1 MGEYT
6 RTGDGVPNLFGLTQ
20 FDGKTQFFDGDTYA
34 LPQVS
39 LIDRVDCTSD
49 ARQSKRSNIAL
60 SASKVQRYLANSLL
74 IVSALRLRVYS
85 EMPGL
90 LEFVVVVILQ
100 YSHESLLT
108 VSCKGCSR

>member
-39 LIDRVDCTSD
+39 VLDMVGTNDTK
-49 ARQSKRSNIAL
+49 QSKQSNIAL
-60 SASKVQRYLANSLL
+60 GCKH
-74 IVSALRLRVYS
+74 I
-85 EMPGL
+85 MK
-90 LEFVVVVILQ
+90 ILGEQ
-100 YSHESLLT
+100 IAYCACTAPADSFSNART
-108 VSCKGCSR
+108 D

>member
-39 LIDRVDCTSD
+39 LIDTVECRNDT
-49 ARQSKRSNIAL
+49 RQSKQSNIVL
-60 SASKVQRYLANSLL
+60 GCKQ
-74 IVSALRLRVYS
+74 I
-85 EMPGL
+85 MK
-90 LEFVVVVILQ
+90 ILGEQ
-100 YSHESLLT
+100 IACCVCT
-108 VSCKGCSR
+108 APADPFRDARTA

>member
-39 LIDRVDCTSD
+39 LIDRVDCTGD
-49 ARQSKRSNIAL
+49 TRQSKRPNIAL
-60 SASKVQRYLANSLL
+60 SRKQSTKILGQQTAYCVCTAP
-74 IVSALRLRVYS
+74 A
-85 EMPGL
+85 GL
-90 LEFVVVVILQ
+90 FRDAR
-100 YSHESLLT
+100 T
-108 VSCKGCSR
+108 A

>member
-39 LIDRVDCTSD
+39 LIDRLLAQVMQGN
-49 ARQSKRSNIAL
+49 QSGRI
-60 SASKVQRYLANSLL
+60 
-74 IVSALRLRVYS
+74 
-85 EMPGL
+85 
-90 LEFVVVVILQ
+90 
-100 YSHESLLT
+100 
-108 VSCKGCSR
+108 

>member
-39 LIDRVDCTSD
+39 LIDRLTAQVIH
-49 ARQSKRSNIAL
+49 RQSKQSNIAL
-60 SASKVQRYLANSLL
+60 GCMK
-74 IVSALRLRVYS
+74 IPS
-85 EMPGL
+85 EQIAYCVCTAPADP
-90 LEFVVVVILQ
+90 FRDAR
-100 YSHESLLT
+100 T
-108 VSCKGCSR
+108 A

>member
-39 LIDRVDCTSD
+39 LIDRVECEND
-49 ARQSKRSNIAL
+49 AGQSKQSNI
-60 SASKVQRYLANSLL
+60 SL
-74 IVSALRLRVYS
+74 
-85 EMPGL
+85 G
-90 LEFVVVVILQ
+90 
-100 YSHESLLT
+100 
-108 VSCKGCSR
+108 CKQI

>member
-39 LIDRVDCTSD
+39 LIHRVDCTSD
-49 ARQSKRSNIAL
+49 TRLSKRWNIAL
-60 SASKVQRYLANSLL
+60 GCKQSTKIFGQQTAYFVCTAP
-74 IVSALRLRVYS
+74 A
-85 EMPGL
+85 GL
-90 LEFVVVVILQ
+90 CLDAR
-100 YSHESLLT
+100 T
-108 VSCKGCSR
+108 A